1 MKIKIIKKN
10 DDYSLEYE
18 VGDIFD
24 TTGMWYGGVHIA
36 GRSGIPVSLD
46 KTEYVVLEDEE
57 LEKSGAEGKVSG
69 KKNVEVDNEADSTVS
84 GGKMTHDIRVGDVV
98 RHFKR
103 EWVSEETS
111 EYLYRVIA
119 FATHTESEEKL
130 VIYQA
135 LYAPFKTCAR
145 PYEMIMSEVEHEKY
159 TEVRQSP
166 LHLFELR
173 QYCEQHDNKTQG
185 SSDDIGNG
193 FCHEY
198 AVCTHT
204 EGIWEEICQRY
215 DNDDLTKQGE
225 ENRLLLFI

>member
-69 KKNVEVDNEADSTVS
+69 KKNMEVDNEADSTVS

-145 PYEMIMSEVEHEKY
+145 PYEMFMSEVDHEKY
-159 TEVRQSP
+159 PEVRQKYR
-166 LHLFELR
+166 FERMEMEERNHRSICLSS
-173 QYCEQHDNKTQG
+173 G
-185 SSDDIGNG
+185 SIVSSMI
-193 FCHEY
+193 
-198 AVCTHT
+198 
-204 EGIWEEICQRY
+204 
-215 DNDDLTKQGE
+215 TKHRVPPMTLETGSAM
-225 ENRLLLFI
+225 NTPFAPIPKAYGKR